1 MIDPSNFF
9 DKEGKWKAAGSD
21 MIHQNH
27 IAREQHFDGFWQ
39 PCFIYNREI
48 KLGRKKT
55 EPVAF
60 NFTCGTIFTDKEEAA
75 AFLPYYLKQLITQ
88 GDLPK
93 DVIKEDKTI
102 DETKLIPT
110 VAHLE
115 IGQLERAD

>member
-1 MIDPSNFF
+1 MIDPKNFF
-9 DKEGKWKAAGSD
+9 DADGKWRTAGSD
-21 MIHQNH
+21 IIHQSHMAHEKTFN
-27 IAREQHFDGFWQ
+27 GFWQ
-39 PCFIYNREI
+39 PSFIYNREI
-48 KLGRKKT
+48 KVGYKKY

-60 NFTCGTIFTDKEEAA
+60 NFTCGTVFADKEEAA
-75 AFLPYYLKQLITQ
+75 AFLPYYLKQLIES

-115 IGQLERAD
+115 VGKLERNE

>member
-1 MIDPSNFF
+1 MVDPTSFF
-9 DKEGKWKAAGSD
+9 DSEGKWKAAGSD
-21 MIHQNH
+21 VIHQNH
-27 IAREQHFDGFWQ
+27 IAHEKSFDGFWQ

-48 KLGRKKT
+48 KVGYKKY
-55 EPVAF
+55 ESIAF
-60 NFTCGTIFTDKEEAA
+60 NFTCSTVFTDKEEAA

-93 DVIKEDKTI
+93 DVVKDDKTI

-115 IGQLERAD
+115 VGKLERN